1 MAAAE
6 HARRPFLC
14 TPFLGPIKNVLN
26 LIRYRAMSASQKK
39 VLPILFAT
47 LLLDMVG
54 TGMVFPIIPILFTDP
69 SSHAF
74 LLQGYSQG
82 MQFFLAGLVTA
93 LFGLMQFI
101 AAPLLGELSDVYG
114 RKKLLSLGV
123 GTLAVSQILF
133 GFGIEIASLSL
144 ILFSRAIA
152 GLAAANFSIAQ
163 ATIADVTEPKD
174 RAKNFGLIGAAFG
187 TGFIIGPLLGGWIA
201 GLTGNPAAPF
211 WFAGALGIIN
221 LVFLTLMLP
230 ETNLN
235 PRASKGFTIFKG
247 IRNIQAAIRDVDAR
261 PVYLT
266 TFLYMSGFTFMTS
279 FMGVFLV
286 GKFGFDETGVGTFF
300 GAVGAWV
307 IFAQLVLLRIL
318 APKYSERKIVRYT
331 MLIMGSTMILWPFI
345 PSAPWLFVAM
355 PFIAVSQGLTMA
367 NLTSLVSKSVSAERQ
382 GAALGI
388 NGSLM
393 AFAQGLIPLVAGI
406 GTGAIG
412 IATPLIAGGLLV
424 LLAWTNLF
432 VFSKRRAG

>member
-1 MAAAE
+1 
-6 HARRPFLC
+6 
-14 TPFLGPIKNVLN
+14 
-26 LIRYRAMSASQKK
+26 MSSSQKR
-39 VLPILFAT
+39 VLPILFGT

-54 TGMVFPIIPILFTDP
+54 TGMIFPIIPIIFTDP
-69 SSHAF
+69 NSHAF
-74 LLQGYSQG
+74 LLHGYSQG

-114 RKKLLSLGV
+114 RKKLLSLGI

-133 GFGIEIASLSL
+133 GFGIEIASIPL

-187 TGFIIGPLLGGWIA
+187 TGFIVGPLLGGWIA
-201 GLTGNPAAPF
+201 GLTGDPAAPF
-211 WFAGALGIIN
+211 WFAGALGVIN
-221 LVFLTLMLP
+221 LTFVTLMLQ

-235 PRASKGFTIFKG
+235 PRASHGFTVFKG

-286 GKFGFDETGVGTFF
+286 GKFGFDETAVGTFF
-300 GAVGAWV
+300 AAVGAWV
-307 IFAQLVLLRIL
+307 IFTQLFLLRIL
-318 APKYSERKIVRYT
+318 ASKYSERQIVRYT
-331 MLIMGSTMILWPFI
+331 MLIMGAAMIAYPLL
-345 PSAPWLFVAM
+345 PSVPWLYIVM

-393 AFAQGLIPLVAGI
+393 AFSQGAIPLVAGI
-406 GTGAIG
+406 GTGVIG
-412 IATPLIAGGLLV
+412 ISMPLIIGGIIVWIAWSV
-424 LLAWTNLF
+424 LF
-432 VFSKRRAG
+432 IFMRRRA